1 MADGFYEGPV
11 CYQDGWHWTVVAGP
25 DGMDVPGERLHLE
38 DDADSGASRYRLAT
52 DDDVRSWHERKH
64 VRFATV
70 EMEDGSTTRVT
81 AEENAVIQK
90 VLAEMR
96 GE

>member
-1 MADGFYEGPV
+1 MPDGYYDGPV
-11 CYQDGWHWTVVAGP
+11 CYSDGWHWTVVAGP
-25 DGMDVPGERLHLE
+25 DGGDVPGERLHLE
-38 DDADSGASRYRLAT
+38 DNADGSRYRFAT
-52 DDDVRSWHERKH
+52 DSDTRSWHDRKH
-64 VRFATV
+64 SQFATV
-70 EMEDGSTTRVT
+70 EMEDGATTRVT